1 VSLVILLIPSGIV
14 LREMYCSD
22 AWQTVFAID
31 NSIFIWLGF
40 LALAIW
46 QRSTWVIALTGDA
59 LVHLAWI
66 FRCPVMMGDQISG
79 L

>member
-31 NSIFIWLGF
+31 NSIFYLVGVSCAGD
-40 LALAIW
+40 LA
-46 QRSTWVIALTGDA
+46 T
-59 LVHLAWI
+59 
-66 FRCPVMMGDQISG
+66 
-79 L
+79 